1 MPNLNVGMMLGIE
14 LRSKVG
20 PHIEMLNA
28 KLISL
33 RAALE
38 SRTVCCK

>member
-1 MPNLNVGMMLGIE
+1 
-14 LRSKVG
+14 
-20 PHIEMLNA
+20 MLNA

-38 SRTVCCK
+38 SRTDAKVKGPLDTLQMIVIYKQSFILKY